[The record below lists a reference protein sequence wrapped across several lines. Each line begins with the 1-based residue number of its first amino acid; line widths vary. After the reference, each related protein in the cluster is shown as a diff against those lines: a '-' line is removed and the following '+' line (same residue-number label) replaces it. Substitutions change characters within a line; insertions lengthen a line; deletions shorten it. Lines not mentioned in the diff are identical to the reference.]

1 MTRFVPLMLLVTVP
15 VLITACAAQVTTA
28 GRRTV
33 IVRSGFPDMGLEN
46 ALVPAQMEC
55 EKVGLAARVQSV
67 TQRRRIVT
75 YLSVFVWGRKSL
87 EGVGNG
93 ERVVSRSLA

>member
-1 MTRFVPLMLLVTVP
+1 MTRFVPLMLLVAVS

-28 GRRTV
+28 GGRTV

-46 ALVPAQMEC
+46 ALVLAQMEC

-67 TQRRRIVT
+67 TSATTDRYIFECLR
-75 YLSVFVWGRKSL
+75 LGS
-87 EGVGNG
+87 
-93 ERVVSRSLA
+93 